1 MGPVRLRAV
10 PLQLFESKLGTTGE
24 SEMAEREKRTLMT
37 EEFFLKEIASIY
49 GLFIA
54 TAGFTENSCS
64 LSVSSNSLYHNNYLI
79 FGNRLIPSVVIH
91 LHYNSGH

>member
-64 LSVSSNSLYHNNYLI
+64 LSVNVPIRSRSIIITTRYLAI
-79 FGNRLIPSVVIH
+79 GSFHRR
-91 LHYNSGH
+91 